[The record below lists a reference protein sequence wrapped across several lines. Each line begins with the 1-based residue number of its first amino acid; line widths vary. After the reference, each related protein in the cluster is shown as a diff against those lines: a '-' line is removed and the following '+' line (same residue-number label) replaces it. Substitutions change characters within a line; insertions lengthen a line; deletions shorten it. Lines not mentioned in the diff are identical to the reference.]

1 MADLPP
7 TIYPAIVKNRQTYES
22 FESSLKLKIIN
33 IRQLKAVGN
42 YDAQSLKAPFNRI
55 YIIQKGEVILKSP
68 EREWKLIPGHVYLIP
83 LNANFS
89 CKYLKGLVKT
99 YLHFRLEFFPGQDIF
114 ENENECFELADLSQ
128 PHLKKLV
135 NLFDQDSAIA
145 FVHTKA
151 ILMTWLS
158 QLMLTKKIGLDHEIK
173 HYQKYHVVFD
183 SINANLCA
191 NHSIASLAKKMH
203 MSQSNFAKSF
213 SRDTGFSPKAYL
225 NKRLIEEAQHQLISN
240 TQSIATIA
248 YHLKFEDEH
257 YFSRFFKKNTGFTP
271 SDYRK
276 HHYDIK

>member
-42 YDAQSLKAPFNRI
+42 YSAQSLKAPFNRI
-55 YIIQKGEVILKSP
+55 YIVQKGEVILRSP
-68 EREWKLIPGHVYLIP
+68 AREWKLIPGHAYLIP

-89 CKYLKGLVKT
+89 CQYVKGLVKT

-114 ENENECFELADLSQ
+114 ENATECYELASFSQ
-128 PHLKKLV
+128 TNLKNLV
-135 NLFDQDSAIA
+135 GYFDQDSAIA
-145 FVHTKA
+145 FVHTKS
-151 ILMTWLS
+151 ILMSWLS
-158 QLMLTKKIGLDHEIK
+158 QLMLTEKIGIDYAQK
-173 HYQKYHVVFD
+173 HYQKYHLVFD
-183 SINANLCA
+183 SINANLSA

-203 MSQSNFAKSF
+203 MSQSNFAKCF
-213 SRDTGFSPKAYL
+213 RRDTGFSPKAYL
-225 NKRLIEEAQHQLISN
+225 NKRLIEEAQHLLISN
-240 TQSIATIA
+240 NQSIATIA

-257 YFSRFFKKNTGFTP
+257 YFSRFFKKNTGFSP

-276 HHYDIK
+276 HHHDIK